1 MFCHFSKYM
10 GIFENLYSKV
20 KDFYSSRKDNL
31 DLLRNEID
39 SKNLEVE
46 KQFDLLMKYESEKND
61 LVDELSESSERIK
74 YLGNRIGDL
83 EKDLILQRSSAGHL
97 KIGKKLAERRFSSSK
112 DFSLD
117 LINRLVEEGY
127 HPLEGE
133 RNGRYAFID
142 RHGIMTSFS
151 KKAQK
156 VFGYESGEAK
166 YDEMIPENARADL
179 LNVKEESVL
188 ERLPVRIS
196 EKEII
201 LKNVKIEPI
210 YFEDVYAG
218 TLIDFEEIGR
228 VEKLRD
234 KLKKRK
240 EKKKEEEHS
249 KVKKSVQNFLDDFS
263 KKFGFESS

>member
-142 RHGIMTSFS
+142 RHGVMTSFS

-156 VFGYESGEAK
+156 IFGYESGEAK
-166 YDEMIPENARADL
+166 YGEMIPEDVRADL
-179 LNVKEESVL
+179 VNVKEESVL
-188 ERLPVRIS
+188 ERLPIRIS

-201 LKNVKIEPI
+201 LKNVRIEPI